1 MADNSFYKNY
11 GPFFLSSLIED
22 TDCSILGDE
31 NFLIKDINSLDL
43 ASSSELSF
51 LSNKKYLKELNNI
64 KVGVII
70 VEKKYAINNS
80 KSYIISENPYYTFAQ
95 ISRKFYPESTYPNT
109 YFSKEDILKNNDDS
123 VKISTNSF
131 VHKSAKIGRNTKIG
145 VNSFIGPGVSIGEDC
160 IISDNVSIY
169 FSLIKNN
176 VKVSS
181 GTRIGSEGFG
191 FAIKGNHFLKIPQ
204 IGRVI
209 VHDNVEIGSNTSID
223 RGSAGDTIINK
234 NTMIDNLVHIA
245 HNVEIGN
252 NSIIAAMTG
261 ISGSTKAPVFEL
273 PSTNKK
279 NYSLKDSIGK
289 YVVMGGQV
297 GITGHLI
304 IGDNVK
310 IAAKSGIM
318 RNIDSNTD
326 VGGYPAQPI
335 RNWHKSTAFLMKNVR
350 KK

>member
-11 GPFFLSSLIED
+11 GPFYLSSLVEG

-31 NFLIKDINSLDL
+31 KFLIKDINSLNL
-43 ASSSELSF
+43 ASSNDLSF
-51 LSNKKYLKELNNI
+51 LSNKKYLEELDNT
-64 KVGVII
+64 KAGVII
-70 VEKKYAINNS
+70 VEKKYAINNY

-145 VNSFIGPGVSIGEDC
+145 FNSFIGPGVSIGEDC

-176 VKVSS
+176 VKISS

-209 VHDNVEIGSNTSID
+209 IHDNVEIGSNTSID

-261 ISGSTKAPVFEL
+261 ISGSTK
-273 PSTNKK
+273 
-279 NYSLKDSIGK
+279 IGK